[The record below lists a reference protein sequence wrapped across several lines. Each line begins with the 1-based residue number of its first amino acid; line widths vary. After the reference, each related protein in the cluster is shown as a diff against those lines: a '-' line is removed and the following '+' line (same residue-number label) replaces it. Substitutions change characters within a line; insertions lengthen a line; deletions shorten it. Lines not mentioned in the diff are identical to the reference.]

1 MAERPLFEIRW
12 TSHTTRSS
20 GWPGS
25 SGCQTRARADAGS
38 NASRPRACGDSAMR
52 RVTRHRR
59 VHARIA

>member
-52 RVTRHRR
+52 RVT
-59 VHARIA
+59 